1 MARFNEILV
10 GRYNRLIQ
18 KLFGMK
24 GDASLFQ
31 FSTEMMAV
39 LPMFIGAENRYL
51 EQWDRFA
58 FSVQQAGVVG
68 QLSTIKLRNPV
79 GSNVIAVFE
88 KINYANSGGDADA
101 TLQMGTDQTD
111 GGTSTP
117 LVATNN
123 LDSRSNRLS
132 TLIASR
138 SGAAAPVSQVAI
150 LSAGVSGNVTYDY
163 IGTDIQ
169 EITLNPGR
177 SIQLVASAANT
188 TILGSF
194 MWRERLL
201 EESERT

>member
-1 MARFNEILV
+1 
-10 GRYNRLIQ
+10 
-18 KLFGMK
+18 MK

-58 FSVQQAGVVG
+58 FSVSQAGVAG

-88 KINYANSGGDADA
+88 KINYASSGGDTNA
-101 TLQMGTDQTD
+101 TLQIGTDQTD
-111 GGTSTP
+111 GATITP
-117 LVATNN
+117 LVASNN
-123 LDSRSNRLS
+123 LDLRSARLS

-150 LSAGVSGNVTYDY
+150 LSAGVASNSTYDY

-177 SIQLVASAANT
+177 SIQLVNSTANVS
-188 TILGSF
+188 ILGSF
-194 MWRERLL
+194 IWRERLL
-201 EESERT
+201 EESERA